1 MSFKKLIMWAAMLA
15 LLTAALA
22 SAPLTMRAQSANL
35 LQNPGLNLPYDS
47 NQYANGWGHYRIT
60 IPKPDDA
67 SALEYSNSA
76 DFNAEIN
83 ASGKFPQLILEGDA
97 SQHMGLQQDPWIAGM
112 KQTVGVPPGSQVRF
126 CAYSRLY
133 ANNTPFGRE
142 PSVTSINGR
151 SQVGI
156 FLNGETNWDNAD
168 IVWSGMANPHDT
180 WTNICVTGGPVGD
193 TGKVTVFTKN
203 DFRGF
208 AAIHLDAWWDQAEL
222 VTLGVQPTVQ
232 PTAATQPQPQATT
245 ATQPQ
250 PQPQPVPGGGVVHT
264 IVAGDTLFALS
275 LQYNVAIEDIYA
287 LNGLNAQSLLSI
299 GQQVIIKAGTGTQVP
314 AAQATAAPAQP
325 TTAPAQATAA
335 PGEATTPQPADTT
348 PQPQPTAEVAPT
360 QVAEVSTT
368 SALCV
373 FAFEDANAD
382 GLRQPEEGPVTGA
395 KFSVV
400 DGQGAQVAEYVS
412 TEDAAPH
419 CIDKL
424 MPGSYSISVQPAPNT
439 TATSDKR
446 WGVPL
451 TGGSTV
457 NINFG
462 SRSGEGSGAA
472 SSGNTDTTSN
482 SKSSGGSN
490 VGGIIAGI
498 GGLVL
503 LLAAGVIGAFVIARR
518 RA

>member
-1 MSFKKLIMWAAMLA
+1 MSFKKLIMWATVLV

-22 SAPLTMRAQSANL
+22 SAPLTMQAQSANL
-35 LQNPGLNLPYDS
+35 LQNSGLNLPYD
-47 NQYANGWGHYRIT
+47 NKGYATSWGHYRIT

-76 DFNAEIN
+76 DFSAETN
-83 ASGKFPQLILEGDA
+83 PSGKFPQLILEGDA
-97 SQHMGLQQDPWIAGM
+97 SQHIGLQQDPWIAGL
-112 KQTVGVPPGSQVRF
+112 KQTVSVPPGSQVRF

-133 ANNTPFGRE
+133 ANNTQFGKE
-142 PSVTSINGR
+142 PSVTSLNGR

-156 FLNGETNWDNAD
+156 FLNGDTSYDNPG
-168 IVWSGMANPHDT
+168 IVWSGTANPHDT
-180 WTNICVTGGPVGD
+180 WMNICVTGGPVGD
-193 TGKVTVFTKN
+193 TGQVTVFTKN
-203 DFRGF
+203 DWRGS

-222 VTLGVQPTVQ
+222 VTVGTQPTVQ
-232 PTAATQPQPQATT
+232 PTAATQPQPQAT
-245 ATQPQ
+245 AQTQPQ
-250 PQPQPVPGGGVVHT
+250 PQATAQPLPGGGVVHT

-275 LQYNVAIEDIYA
+275 LQYNVSLDDIYA

-314 AAQATAAPAQP
+314 AAQPTA
-325 TTAPAQATAA
+325 APAQATAA
-335 PGEATTPQPADTT
+335 PGVATPVPATPQPADATA
-348 PQPQPTAEVAPT
+348 QPQPTAEVAPT
-360 QVAEVSTT
+360 QAAEVSTT

-382 GLRQPEEGPVTGA
+382 GLREPEEGPVAGA
-395 KFSVV
+395 KFKVV
-400 DGQGAQVAEYVS
+400 DGQGTQVAEYVS
-412 TEDAAPH
+412 TDAAEPH
-419 CIDKL
+419 CIDNL

-462 SRSGEGSGAA
+462 SRSGESGGAA
-472 SSGNTDTTSN
+472 SSGSTTDNTS
-482 SKSSGGSN
+482 SGKSSGGSN

>member
-1 MSFKKLIMWAAMLA
+1 MSFKKLIMWAAVLA

-22 SAPLTMRAQSANL
+22 SVPLTLRAQSANL

-47 NQYANGWGHYRIT
+47 KGYANGWGHYRVT

-76 DFNAEIN
+76 DFNAETN
-83 ASGKFPQLILEGDA
+83 PSGKFPQLILEGDA
-97 SQHMGLQQDPWIAGM
+97 AQHVGLQQDPWIAGLR
-112 KQTVGVPPGSQVRF
+112 QTVSVPPGSQVRF

-133 ANNTPFGRE
+133 AGNTPFGKE
-142 PSVTSINGR
+142 PSVTSLNGR

-156 FLNGETNWDNAD
+156 FLNGDVNWDNAD
-168 IVWSGMANPHDT
+168 IVWSGTVNPHDT
-180 WTNICVTGGPVGD
+180 WVNICVTGGPVGD

-203 DFRGF
+203 DYRGS
-208 AAIHLDAWWDQAEL
+208 AAVHLDAWWDQAEL
-222 VTLGVQPTVQ
+222 VILGAQPTVQ
-232 PTAATQPQPQATT
+232 PTTQTQPQPQATT
-245 ATQPQ
+245 PTQPQ
-250 PQPQPVPGGGVVHT
+250 ATAQPLPGGGLVHT
-264 IVAGDTLFALS
+264 VVAGDTLFALS
-275 LQYNVAIEDIYA
+275 LQYNVPIEQIYS

-299 GQQVIIKAGTGTQVP
+299 GQQIIIKPGTGTQVP
-314 AAQATAAPAQP
+314 EAQPTAAPVQPTAAPGVATPVQATPQPAETTPQAQATAAAP
-325 TTAPAQATAA
+325 TQA
-335 PGEATTPQPADTT
+335 GEATNMS
-348 PQPQPTAEVAPT
+348 V
-360 QVAEVSTT
+360 
-368 SALCV
+368 LCV

-382 GLRQPEEGPVTGA
+382 GLRQPEEGPVAGA
-395 KFSVV
+395 KFKVV

-412 TEDAAPH
+412 TDDAAPH

-462 SRSGEGSGAA
+462 SRSGASTSGSTTDNT
-472 SSGNTDTTSN
+472 SSG
-482 SKSSGGSN
+482 KPSSGSN